1 MLSRRSAATV
11 VAALLL
17 GACATTRRVD
27 PDAPIAGEGIA
38 PPAATPGT
46 STFGDPA
53 AIYQRMGLLA
63 PASPVPFVGTVRFV
77 ATARPDSTLVL
88 VAVSM
93 QNRALTFARDGD
105 RYRAAYEVRAEFRQ
119 GGRVAR
125 RFEAQQLVRVATF
138 RETGRGDESVIFQQ
152 TLPLP
157 PGQYSVTV
165 AVRDGGSARSAS
177 QDASITVPQLGPAGL
192 SSPIMV
198 YEAVAR
204 ASADSA
210 PRLVASPRAT
220 FTFGRDTAATV
231 YLEGYGAGA
240 SLPVRVTARGDQ
252 GALLWSDTVLLAAR
266 RGALFSGVVPV
277 PLAPLGVGRVVTLV
291 ASRTDAPATT
301 ADAALFITF
310 GDELPV
316 TTFEEMLSYL
326 RFFGGGGAR
335 IDALRKA
342 PPTGR
347 AAAWGEFSRATDPT
361 PSTPQNEALRDY
373 FQRIALANARYRDE
387 GGNGWLSDRG
397 RVYVTVGD
405 PDQIYQ
411 QGGGDMNARGRAQ
424 VWEYRDEGVQLVFV
438 DQTGFGRWR
447 LTPRGEADLRSL
459 AQRRAPGRRAE

>member
-1 MLSRRSAATV
+1 MLSRRPAATV

-17 GACATTRRVD
+17 GACATQRRVD
-27 PDAPIAGEGIA
+27 PDAPIPGQGVA
-38 PPAATPGT
+38 PPAAAAGA
-46 STFGDPA
+46 STFGEPA

-63 PASPVPFVGTVRFV
+63 PAAPVPFVGAVRFV
-77 ATARPDSTLVL
+77 ATARPDSTLAL
-88 VAVSM
+88 LAVSL
-93 QNRALTFARDGD
+93 QNRALTFVRDGD

-125 RFEAQQLVRVATF
+125 RVEAQQLVQVASY
-138 RETGRGDESVIFQQ
+138 RETSRGDESVIFQQ

-157 PGQYSVTV
+157 PGQYTLSV

-177 QDASITVPQLGPAGL
+177 QDAAVTVPQLRPAGL
-192 SSPIMV
+192 ATPVIV
-198 YEAVAR
+198 YEATAR

-210 PRLVASPRAT
+210 PRLVASPRAS

-240 SLPVRVTARGDQ
+240 SLPVRLTARGDQ
-252 GALLWSDTVLLAAR
+252 GALLWADTVRLAAR
-266 RGALFSGVVPV
+266 GGALFSGVVPV

-291 ASRTDAPATT
+291 ASRDDAPATT
-301 ADAALFITF
+301 SDAPLFVTF

-326 RFFGGGGAR
+326 RFFGSRAR

-342 PPTGR
+342 PPTER
-347 AAAWGEFSRATDPT
+347 AAAWGAFSRATDPT

-411 QGGGDMNARGRAQ
+411 QGGVDMNARGRAQ
-424 VWEYRDEGVQLVFV
+424 VWEYRAERVQLVFV
-438 DQTGFGRWR
+438 DQSGFGRWR
-447 LTPRGEADLRSL
+447 LTQQSEAELRAL
-459 AQRRAPGRRAE
+459 VLRRAPGRGAD